1 MFDLAPHL
9 AIYISKFSFWLYIL
23 VLLENEN
30 FEMKEVDGTL
40 VLLVYKKLFNKNQ
53 ISISYT
59 LLGSLHNDNFIH
71 YYLYT

>member
-9 AIYISKFSFWLYIL
+9 AIYISKFSFWPFIS
-23 VLLENEN
+23 VLRENEN
-30 FEMKEVDGTL
+30 FEMQRVGGTL
-40 VLLVYKKLFNKNQ
+40 VLLVYKNLFNKNH

-59 LLGSLHNDNFIH
+59 LLGSLHNDNFVH

>member
-1 MFDLAPHL
+1 MFDLAPYL
-9 AIYISKFSFWLYIL
+9 AIYISKFSFFTYIL
-23 VLLENEN
+23 VLENEN
-30 FEMKEVDGTL
+30 FEMKKVDGTL

>member
-1 MFDLAPHL
+1 MFDLAPYL
-9 AIYISKFSFWLYIL
+9 AIYISKFSFFTYIL
-23 VLLENEN
+23 VLENEN
-30 FEMKEVDGTL
+30 FVMKKVDGTL

-59 LLGSLHNDNFIH
+59 WLGSLHNDNFIH